1 MPVHPKRVLVFLASL
16 LLSLGLAAAV
26 TPASPANA
34 ATSCSSLDQRY
45 GKTQVQVKRAK
56 VTKKRTA
63 TKVRKAKRV
72 HAKRH
77 TTVTKRKLVKAR
89 KADRRAGKK
98 LRVVRTRNAN
108 AQRAAANCNASNA
121 GTPTTPQQDAQIQQ
135 LLGQLAAA
143 GLDPAQVQ
151 AVADQIAAALAG
163 GGVSPATLLGVL
175 EPVVNAL
182 TGADLASDQ
191 VAAALQQVL
200 GTLTG
205 DDVPSDSAGLVT
217 AVIDALQDSLAG
229 TPAGPLG
236 TLLEDVQVTL
246 ANVLDA
252 LLGGVP
258 AP

>member
-1 MPVHPKRVLVFLASL
+1 VRVFLASL
-16 LLSLGLAAAV
+16 LLSLGLAASV
-26 TPASPANA
+26 TPATPANA
-34 ATSCSSLDQRY
+34 ATSCSPLDQRY
-45 GKTQVQVKRAK
+45 GKTQTQVSRGK

-77 TTVTKRKLVKAR
+77 TTLTKKKLVKAR

-108 AQRAAANCNASNA
+108 AQRAAASCNASNA
-121 GTPTTPQQDAQIQQ
+121 GSPATPQQDAQIQQ
-135 LLGQLAAA
+135 LLAQLASA
-143 GLDPAQVQ
+143 GPDPAQIQ
-151 AVADQIAAALAG
+151 AVANQITAALAG
-163 GGVSPATLLGVL
+163 GRVSPATLLGAL

-182 TGADLASDQ
+182 TG
-191 VAAALQQVL
+191 
-200 GTLTG
+200 
-205 DDVPSDSAGLVT
+205 DDVPRDSAGLVT

-246 ANVLDA
+246 ATVLDA